1 MSSRSKREIQNK
13 TRLAHCL
20 VDILEYDIDNLKNDA
35 HECNPDELMETLQ
48 ETKATMP
55 NIIDIVTEIEYILY
69 LEKLKEA

>member
-1 MSSRSKREIQNK
+1 MNNRSKREIQNK

-35 HECNPDELMETLQ
+35 NECNPDELMETLQ
-48 ETKATMP
+48 ETKATMQ
-55 NIIDIVTEIEYILY
+55 NVIDIVTEIEYILY

>member
-1 MSSRSKREIQNK
+1 MSSRLKREIQNK
-13 TRLAHCL
+13 TRLAYCL
-20 VDILEYDIDNLKNDA
+20 VDILEYDVDNLKNDA

-48 ETKATMP
+48 GTKATMQ

>member
-35 HECNPDELMETLQ
+35 YECNPDELMETLQ
-48 ETKATMP
+48 ETKATMQ
-55 NIIDIVTEIEYILY
+55 NIIDIVTEIEYVLY

>member
-1 MSSRSKREIQNK
+1 MSGRSKREIQNK

-48 ETKATMP
+48 ETKATMQ
-55 NIIDIVTEIEYILY
+55 NIIDIVTEIEYFLY

>member
-1 MSSRSKREIQNK
+1 MSSRLKREIQNK

-35 HECNPDELMETLQ
+35 YECNPDELMETLQ
-48 ETKATMP
+48 ETKATMQ
-55 NIIDIVTEIEYILY
+55 NIIDIVTEIEYVLY